1 MKKTTLF
8 LFCVLT
14 VSLNTSFALDYI
26 SCTENA
32 DQKYVQNEGKI
43 KDSYEEEVSSLETSK
58 AVAMRDNFTI
68 FKLRSSLHKMQELRT
83 MYKAKLV
90 DAEIHYKSDLNLLR
104 ENHKS
109 DLDLCSLDKKEMQD
123 GKETEII
130 K

>member
-1 MKKTTLF
+1 MITPF
-8 LFCVLT
+8 
-14 VSLNTSFALDYI
+14 NISFALDYI

-32 DQKYVQNEGKI
+32 DQKYIQSEEI
-43 KDSYEEEVSSLETSK
+43 MKDSYKEEVSSLETSK
-58 AVAMRDNFTI
+58 AVAMRDNFTL
-68 FKLRSSLHKMQELRT
+68 FKLRFSLHKMQELRT
-83 MYKAKLV
+83 VYKTKLV
-90 DAEIHYKSDLNLLR
+90 DAEMHYKSDLNLIR